1 MTQDECENLL
11 CAYEKIILLAESD
24 TIREC
29 NDLAAYADCA
39 KDSLGEFIA
48 CLLSDSRVLSL
59 MLIRLLNSKL
69 TCHTHQGAVPRVVNR
84 HNDVHMLD
92 CL

>member
-11 CAYEKIILLAESD
+11 CAYEKIILLADSD

-48 CLLSDSRVLSL
+48 VLLSERVS
-59 MLIRLLNSKL
+59 
-69 TCHTHQGAVPRVVNR
+69 G
-84 HNDVHMLD
+84 
-92 CL
+92 